1 MSNTKET
8 SGSILYVL
16 IGGAAFSECN
26 LWAFSSPPSF
36 ASFLPLV
43 HSHPLTAWSA
53 SPVSLPCHLLSLA
66 AAHSPGSLSSG
77 RALGTRQMERVW
89 PAGSIAQCRTVTCI
103 FTQRPCLPPPFCIHP
118 SFQVSISMEKLAQG
132 GEDISLSYHDTE
144 EITVMINTFQ

>member
-16 IGGAAFSECN
+16 IGGAAFYECN

-77 RALGTRQMERVW
+77 RALELIRWKGFGLLEALLNV
-89 PAGSIAQCRTVTCI
+89 G
-103 FTQRPCLPPPFCIHP
+103 L
-118 SFQVSISMEKLAQG
+118 
-132 GEDISLSYHDTE
+132 
-144 EITVMINTFQ
+144 